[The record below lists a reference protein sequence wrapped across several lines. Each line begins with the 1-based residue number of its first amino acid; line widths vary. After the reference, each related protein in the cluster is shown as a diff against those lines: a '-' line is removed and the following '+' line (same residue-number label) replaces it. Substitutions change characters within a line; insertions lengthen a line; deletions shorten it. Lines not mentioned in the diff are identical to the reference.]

1 MKIIKNLVIWS
12 IIAIV
17 FQSVVFFAADR
28 YYETSLLNTKTTE
41 VKIED
46 TSAFVRNVT
55 INIPSSATK
64 IASSFDGQ
72 YLSYYENDKLNVVNT
87 YDGTKQIVSPEKNNE
102 QIYSKWQ
109 PDINLM
115 ILCEKSL
122 DNPKDI
128 SIYTY
133 NADNNSKETPTDSSN
148 ADIKLTLNSSNDKI
162 SDIEFS
168 TAMNTF
174 YIKTLKANE
183 TNDIFFN
190 DVNGNMKSLI
200 TSKNIGTIRTFKN
213 KPGLLYEDLSNDVI
227 KFTNENKSIA
237 KENYCILYTD
247 DNENVYMGV
256 LTNGLIDKILYGTTE
271 KSISQWQSINL
282 QSPVNKDSVLITNEG
297 KIYIKYTDSGYILD
311 EQSNKK
317 TSYKGTFLSI
327 TDKELLS
334 LENGKLQRVKLN

>member
-1 MKIIKNLVIWS
+1 MKIIKNLIIWS
-12 IIAIV
+12 IVAVV
-17 FQSVVFFAADR
+17 FQSIVFFAADR
-28 YYETSLLNTKTTE
+28 YYKTSLLNTKTTE
-41 VKIED
+41 VKIQD

-55 INIPSSATK
+55 INIPSSAAK

-87 YDGTKQIVSPEKNNE
+87 YDGTKQVVSPEKNNE

-109 PDINLM
+109 PDINMM

-122 DNPKDI
+122 DSPEEI

-133 NADNNSKETPTDSSN
+133 NADNNSKEIPTDSSN
-148 ADIKLTLNSSNDKI
+148 ANIKLTLNNSKDKI

-174 YIKTLKANE
+174 YIKTLKTNE

-200 TSKNIGTIRTFKN
+200 TSENIGTVRTFKN
-213 KPGLLYEDLSNDVI
+213 KPGLIYEDLSNSVI
-227 KFTNENKSIA
+227 KFTNEKKSID

-247 DNENVYMGV
+247 DNENVYIGILKNGV
-256 LTNGLIDKILYGTTE
+256 IDKILYGSSE

-282 QSPVNKDSVLITNEG
+282 ESPVNKDSIIITNEG
-297 KIYIKYTDSGYILD
+297 KIYIKYTSSGYIVD

-317 TSYKGTFLSI
+317 TYYKGTFLSI

-334 LENGKLQRVKLN
+334 LENGKLQRAKLN